1 MTFAL
6 CCFFRQGFVGLLGV
20 DAVMMVWDQCF
31 MCDWQPSVMENTCL
45 VILQL
50 LRERILEAVGHA
62 GIRTVL
68 LNQPSELFTVD
79 VQQGLSYLG
88 SGGALRDVGSLRL

>member
-1 MTFAL
+1 
-6 CCFFRQGFVGLLGV
+6 
-20 DAVMMVWDQCF
+20 

-45 VILQL
+45 VVLQL
-50 LRERILEAVGHA
+50 LRSQILEAVGYA
-62 GIRTVL
+62 GVRRVL

-88 SGGALRDVGSLRL
+88 SGGVLRDVGSLRP

>member
-1 MTFAL
+1 LTFAL
-6 CCFFRQGFVGLLGV
+6 CFFPQGFVGILGV
-20 DAVMMVWDQCF
+20 HAAMMVWDQCF

-45 VILQL
+45 VVLQL
-50 LRERILEAVGHA
+50 LRGHILEAIGHA
-62 GIRTVL
+62 GIRRVL
-68 LNQPSELFTVD
+68 LDQPSELFTVD

>member
-1 MTFAL
+1 
-6 CCFFRQGFVGLLGV
+6 
-20 DAVMMVWDQCF
+20 MMVWDQCF
-31 MCDWQPSVMENTCL
+31 MSDWQPSVMENTCL
-45 VILQL
+45 VVLQL
-50 LRERILEAVGHA
+50 LRDRILEALGYA

-68 LNQPSELFTVD
+68 LDQPSELFTVD

>member
-1 MTFAL
+1 MPFAL
-6 CCFFRQGFVGLLGV
+6 FPQGFVGLLGV

-31 MCDWQPSVMENTCL
+31 MYDWQPSVMENTCL

-50 LRERILEAVGHA
+50 LREHILQAVGYA
-62 GIRTVL
+62 GIRAVL